1 MHHSTKWSIMSTE
14 QIAREVLARL
24 EQAWNSGDG
33 NAFGAPY
40 RDNASFVTIRGEL
53 AHGAEIGTGHAQIL
67 TSIYAGSTNH
77 MELLEAQRVSDDV
90 IIATSRNTLEAPHG
104 PLAGVHAAMSTS
116 VLVRSGD
123 DWRIATSQNTL
134 VGAR

>member
-1 MHHSTKWSIMSTE
+1 MSTE

-53 AHGAEIGTGHAQIL
+53 AHGAEISTGHAQIF